1 MFGPLASAMP
11 NTSQMTWEQ
20 WTDGL
25 LTALSMM
32 NDTACTHTHLLA
44 TIVDALVSLESQIRD
59 LADI

>member
-1 MFGPLASAMP
+1 
-11 NTSQMTWEQ
+11 MTWEQ